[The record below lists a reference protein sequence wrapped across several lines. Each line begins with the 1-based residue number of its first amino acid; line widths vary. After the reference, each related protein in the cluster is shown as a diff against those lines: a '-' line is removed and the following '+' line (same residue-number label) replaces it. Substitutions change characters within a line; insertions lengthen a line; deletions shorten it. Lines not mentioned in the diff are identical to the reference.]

1 MNRLLY
7 ILVPALWLTGCFSA
21 EMRVV
26 EQLPNIHREWQTQVR
41 HQANLQEKTVGWS
54 QAVTQLQVGNLKW
67 RTSRHGVASA
77 KEAVRQVYRDLRPSL
92 NVQAGLSRPLL
103 DLPGITS
110 KDLSFSADS
119 FITLPG
125 VVGFNARKFAADLSL
140 MRAQVAEQIQKRTQ
154 VVELYKLTLRAGVT
168 RQNLA
173 MAQQQQVMAQRWEA
187 LDPVLGRQTMAELRS
202 EETQLEL
209 EAQQLQDQ
217 IGELLGNRNYRWK
230 IETNSLPVLSNYEQ
244 FELQE
249 TSRVGRLQLLLTAI
263 ELAGAKAR
271 LQGIRL
277 YQWPDLH
284 LYISGPPIYQRSA
297 GTQHMW
303 DAGQVRANANL
314 FWQIDTRGQ
323 IASMARGEK
332 QQQALQRARIR
343 LEAQGMI
350 SKLLAAKR
358 MLAKYREE
366 EARLTEQTRQLA
378 EVPAPLD
385 FRGWQ
390 QLFNSQR
397 VLARE
402 RQKLFI
408 QSVEL
413 KILFW
418 VIDDESWQ

>member
-1 MNRLLY
+1 MIRILY
-7 ILVPALWLTGCFSA
+7 IPVPLLWLVGCFSA
-21 EMRVV
+21 EMRVA
-26 EQLPNIHREWQTQVR
+26 EQLPNVHREWQSQVR
-41 HQANLQEKTVGWS
+41 HQANLQEIEVNWQ
-54 QAVTQLQVGNLKW
+54 QAMAQLRVGNLKW
-67 RTSRHGVASA
+67 RTSRRDVASA
-77 KEAVRQVYRDLRPSL
+77 KESVSQVYRDLRPSL
-92 NVQAGLSRPLL
+92 NVQGGLSRPLL
-103 DLPGITS
+103 NLPGVTS
-110 KDLSFSADS
+110 KDLSFSANS

-154 VVELYKLTLRAGVT
+154 VIELYKLTLRSGVNQ
-168 RQNLA
+168 QNRAL
-173 MAQQQQVMAQRWEA
+173 AQQQQVMAQRWEA

-202 EETQLEL
+202 KETQLEL

-217 IGELLGNRNYRWK
+217 IGELLGNRNYRWS
-230 IETNSLPVLSNYEQ
+230 IETNSLPVLKNYEQ

-249 TSRVGRLQLLLTAI
+249 TSHVGQLQLLLTAI

-277 YQWPDLH
+277 YRWPDLH
-284 LYISGPPIYQRSA
+284 LYISGPPIYQRAA

-314 FWQIDTRGQ
+314 FWQIDTRGN
-323 IASMARGEK
+323 IARMARGEK
-332 QQQALQRARIR
+332 QLQALQRARIR
-343 LEAQGMI
+343 LEAQGLI
-350 SKLLAAKR
+350 SKLMAAKR
-358 MLAKYREE
+358 MLVKYREE
-366 EARLTEQTRQLA
+366 ETRLTEQARQLA
-378 EVPAPLD
+378 QVPAPLD

-390 QLFNSQR
+390 QLFNAQQ

-418 VIDDESWQ
+418 VIDDEAWQ